1 MLLISAKNN
10 IFALS
15 HGIIRQNIGNLCIFG
30 LDTEGRRVYNLW
42 WHTNEYTEHG
52 SLRHYRRVKLNR
64 FIFPEPVCSVHPTIL
79 FWEIFNMD
87 LEMMHPA
94 DRIVTI
100 MNRLYNYG
108 MTTTSGGNLS
118 VCDPDGT
125 VWISP
130 SGIDKGSL
138 RRRGCRPD
146 KARRHNHRP
155 AQALE
160 RISFPPRDLR
170 RSPRPQGGSARSPA
184 GSRRVQP
191 YPRDSGHHAHPR
203 REARSAATSAW
214 LSTPSRE
221 ASSSARR

>member
-1 MLLISAKNN
+1 
-10 IFALS
+10 
-15 HGIIRQNIGNLCIFG
+15 
-30 LDTEGRRVYNLW
+30 
-42 WHTNEYTEHG
+42 
-52 SLRHYRRVKLNR
+52 
-64 FIFPEPVCSVHPTIL
+64 
-79 FWEIFNMD
+79 MD

-138 RRRGCRPD
+138 RREDIMQIKPDGTIIGPHKPSSEYPFHLAIYAARPD
-146 KARRHNHRP
+146 
-155 AQALE
+155 
-160 RISFPPRDLR
+160 
-170 RSPRPQGGSARSPA
+170 
-184 GSRRVQP
+184 RVQP

-203 REARSAATSAW
+203 READ
-214 LSTPSRE
+214 L
-221 ASSSARR
+221 RRHPHG